1 MKKTAFILIFLFLL
15 IGCKNNQ
22 NEMSLTAYIKGLRK
36 GTVYL
41 QKMEDTTLVTLDSV
55 IVNGNEKMFFSEA
68 IKSPEIYYL
77 VLNIEDDN
85 LLDDRITFFAE
96 PHEITIQTNLKEF
109 TTKAIITG
117 SINQDKLN
125 EFYKLIDRYSTKNLQ
140 LIEKDLLA
148 LKNKNDSLHQEISKK
163 QKSLVRSR
171 YLAIVNFAIQNKD
184 YELAPFLMVNQVNNL
199 SKKYLDT
206 VYQALNPKIKNSKY
220 GKALEL
226 LISKEKND

>member
-1 MKKTAFILIFLFLL
+1 
-15 IGCKNNQ
+15 
-22 NEMSLTAYIKGLRK
+22 
-36 GTVYL
+36 
-41 QKMEDTTLVTLDSV
+41 MEDTTLVTLDSV
-55 IVNGNEKMFFSEA
+55 IVNGNKKMFFSET

-117 SINQDKLN
+117 SKNQDKLN

-171 YLAIVNFAIQNKD
+171 YQAIVNFAIQNKD